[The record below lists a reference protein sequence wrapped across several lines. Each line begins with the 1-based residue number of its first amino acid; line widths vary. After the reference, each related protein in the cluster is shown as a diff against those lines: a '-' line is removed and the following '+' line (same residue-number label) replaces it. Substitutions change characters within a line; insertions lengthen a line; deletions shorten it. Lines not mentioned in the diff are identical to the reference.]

1 MLLLKCSMCNSKKSK
16 FLKEQ
21 ETTGLLT
28 SLGKRTLLSQI
39 PLLDPLLFYKYKMN
53 EIINKKIY
61 YQEIN
66 LCQRYIKSNL
76 DLHIVLVVYSLKIK
90 KEQKSLKKQEIQD
103 TFIKTN

>member
-39 PLLDPLLFYKYKMN
+39 PLLDPLLFYKYN
-53 EIINKKIY
+53 EMKY
-61 YQEIN
+61 E
-66 LCQRYIKSNL
+66 
-76 DLHIVLVVYSLKIK
+76 
-90 KEQKSLKKQEIQD
+90 
-103 TFIKTN
+103 